1 MRYLKNNY
9 LKPQITLNSMSTVT
23 KTVLVINKKVRHLLT
38 LLLQLWSLSITCAS
52 PILVICNMA

>member
-1 MRYLKNNY
+1 MVYISDMYYLKNNY

-38 LLLQLWSLSITCAS
+38 LLLQL
-52 PILVICNMA
+52 